1 MKDNFVLGIAV
12 VALLLSVVAI
22 TSAFVMTPE
31 ITIQDRSVDN
41 NKLADDSVTSS
52 KIDDGAINPDHLSDT
67 ALELISGVGEIAD
80 NSITSSKIAD
90 GTISNIDISD
100 SADIDPSKIL
110 GIAWTGTNDGS
121 SSGLDADELDGMN
134 SDEFADAIHSH
145 SGLLLSFTVLDVDCT
160 STPSFAL
167 GYKKILDVGTFTK
180 LDDDSL
186 LDITFNGRIYVESF
200 AGGSTGARFELR
212 VDDNPSTNG
221 RARTTLKASEA
232 GGSGILASIKGIF
245 TGLDAGSHTVS
256 IWVNTLYGT
265 GTKAMVDHGCWG
277 SDHIVVMEFK

>member
-1 MKDNFVLGIAV
+1 VNNNFVLGIAV

-31 ITIQDRSVDN
+31 MTIEDKSIDTS
-41 NKLADDSVTSS
+41 KLADDSVTSS

-67 ALELISGVGEIAD
+67 ALELISGIGEIAD
-80 NSITSSKIAD
+80 NSITSSKIED

-121 SSGLDADELDGMN
+121 SSGLDADKLDGKN
-134 SDEFADAIHSH
+134 SDEFADTIHLH
-145 SGLLLSFTVLDVDCT
+145 SGLLLGFTVLNVDCT
-160 STPSFAL
+160 SASSFSTS
-167 GYKKILDVGTFTK
+167 YKKIIDVGTFTK

-200 AGGSTGARFELR
+200 AGSTGARFELR
-212 VDDNPSTNG
+212 VDNNPSTNG
-221 RARTTLKASEA
+221 RARATLKNAEI

-256 IWVNTLYGT
+256 IWVSSSLNT
-265 GTKAMVDHGCWG
+265 GTNAMVDPGCW
-277 SDHIVVMEFK
+277 STDHIVVMEFK